1 MTYTI
6 KEKSDLIALLELD
19 HNKQGKLLNPQVK
32 DKRLFLLLD
41 LVKKNKL
48 QNKIVQSIK

>member
-19 HNKQGKLLNPQVK
+19 HHKQGKLLNPQVT
-32 DKRLFLLLD
+32 DKRFLLILD
-41 LVKKNKL
+41 LIKKNKL